1 MKLVGRIMLLVTG
14 ILLVIAGIYNI
25 VNAATVFAASIKD
38 ILAGVDGAI
47 SNVIAASIAIAI
59 AILILLFDVL
69 AGVRGIKTFVNPNHR
84 NATKAFIWAII
95 ILVLTV
101 VSFATGDKSPKGI
114 IANAIGSATGIVYII
129 GAFFVKLSK

>member
-14 ILLVIAGIYNI
+14 ILLVISGVYQIVTTGIVFGGAIKEITAGE
-25 VNAATVFAASIKD
+25 
-38 ILAGVDGAI
+38 DGAI
-47 SNVIAASIAIAI
+47 GVLIAAIIAILI

-69 AGVRGIKTFVNPNHR
+69 AGVRGIKTFVNPSSKNS
-84 NATKAFIWAII
+84 TKAFIWAII

-101 VSFATGDKSPKGI
+101 VSFATGDKTPSGI
-114 IANAIGSATGIVYII
+114 ISTAINSAVGIVYII